1 MQANATTHRLRPRMF
16 STSHSSNT
24 SAVHP
29 SDTNTSAHQL
39 AYAVDTCTHLGNGYG
54 TCVQVCAYAA
64 ESPTGQSAQ
73 LLAVRPATQHRP
85 ETLLELQ
92 YLLLVWVLEAE
103 VFRQDCIH
111 RAAFGPVGTD
121 GHFKS
126 LSHKFVQRG
135 DVKAD
140 RVSWH
145 ANDTNSLAQTLNR
158 RNFLQ

>member
-85 ETLLELQ
+85 KTLLELQ

-140 RVSWH
+140 RVS
-145 ANDTNSLAQTLNR
+145 
-158 RNFLQ
+158 